1 MEKDRVWTTVYVD
14 ERRIEFYKVTML
26 EILRLG
32 QAAVAELAN
41 STCVQN
47 YSIPQPRSLKLIF
60 SDGLQE

>member
-41 STCVQN
+41 STCFICLLRSN
-47 YSIPQPRSLKLIF
+47 YSILIRYRPAK
-60 SDGLQE
+60 